1 MSSNAI
7 PETPNGHHR
16 PRLPKQTPRTVRSNA
31 GTAGI
36 THVRPEIAAE
46 MDGEVS
52 IVPLAS
58 FIEAYLPDKPDDKVV
73 DGFVTQ
79 AVKSHLMH
87 RTGKKLRF
95 AKFMTTP
102 TAGKG
107 LEDELYAPL
116 EDIGKAVAAFRWRG
130 HTRNQYDLVPC
141 PKNGIR
147 SQINGSNNK
156 IDGCYKKR
164 SDEKA
169 INAHEIAVVIEEKLD
184 PKLTIQNNLQA
195 ASANVQIMNDDP
207 RRMFSFSMTIVRD
220 QVSLWYY
227 SRSHTAVSEPF
238 SFVENPKMF
247 IKVLMSFQFAS
258 EEELGFDPLVER
270 QADGTYIFE
279 IRQGKGPPRRFRTVR
294 VLSEYRSNNITG
306 RMSRIW
312 LVREINGDNLDT
324 GKEYVLKDVWL
335 EATAA
340 TERAIQTA
348 IFTDFE
354 DFVKGPRSAEQE
366 AVYTAFQNAS
376 KYKMRISDLA
386 KDDKF
391 KDYFM
396 TIIADDVCGESKAL
410 AADAKAKRGLF
421 DTPVVSSTPTASTS
435 SKKSSQRQPSGTP
448 RPMTTVTNHVPTQHR
463 TYVPRQH
470 YRVVFEEFCTT
481 VGDLE
486 TMGEVASVLEHAVT
500 ALRVMFCAGWVHRD
514 ISSGNVLAF
523 KREGSM
529 LGKVSDLEY
538 ARRYP
543 PDATYQ
549 AAADPKTGTPYFM
562 PHEILESCFLHNA
575 ARVVKVE
582 PVRNFDG
589 LFANLKPTKS
599 THPRPV
605 QSSPIF
611 NFQHDLESI
620 WWIFLW
626 TATRRVS
633 HEPSRNKFSPVFVNS
648 ILHVTKERATCF
660 RQEIQQTLEETLA
673 PSLQGLSEA
682 LDNLR
687 SVQVTFYQD
696 READNK
702 LESPSSYTEVHD
714 LFSAFFRMII
724 SQPEPWASTLL
735 IAPDKDDIGSD
746 IGQPQRVK
754 PPRVSKKRT
763 RDESSQAEAGPS
775 TRDAVDAPSPK
786 RLSRQRTAKNDMPP
800 PSGPVT
806 RSSIKGSTSA
816 KGSIKRNTSA
826 KGSSSKAKRP
836 AKASPVRQSSRG
848 KSKSRA

>member
-1 MSSNAI
+1 M
-7 PETPNGHHR
+7 
-16 PRLPKQTPRTVRSNA
+16 
-31 GTAGI
+31 
-36 THVRPEIAAE
+36 
-46 MDGEVS
+46 
-52 IVPLAS
+52 
-58 FIEAYLPDKPDDKVV
+58 
-73 DGFVTQ
+73 
-79 AVKSHLMH
+79 HL
-87 RTGKKLRF
+87 L
-95 AKFMTTP
+95 
-102 TAGKG
+102 
-107 LEDELYAPL
+107 
-116 EDIGKAVAAFRWRG
+116 
-130 HTRNQYDLVPC
+130 
-141 PKNGIR
+141 
-147 SQINGSNNK
+147 
-156 IDGCYKKR
+156 
-164 SDEKA
+164 
-169 INAHEIAVVIEEKLD
+169 
-184 PKLTIQNNLQA
+184 QNNLQA

-340 TERAIQTA
+340 TERAIQTS
-348 IFTDFE
+348 IFSDFMAFIE
-354 DFVKGPRSAEQE
+354 GPRSEEQE
-366 AVYTAFQNAS
+366 KVYKQFQDVDQHT
-376 KYKMRISDLA
+376 ISIDDLA

-410 AADAKAKRGLF
+410 AVDAKAKRGLF
-421 DTPVVSSTPTASTS
+421 DTPVVSSTAAASTS
-435 SKKSSQRQPSGTP
+435 AKKSSQRQPSGTP
-448 RPMTTVTNHVPTQHR
+448 RPMTAVTNHILTQHR

-470 YRVVFEEFCTT
+470 YRVVFKELCTT
-481 VGDLE
+481 VGDLK
-486 TMGEVASVLEHAVT
+486 TMGEVASVLEHAVI

-523 KREGSM
+523 NPAGTM
-529 LGKVSDLEY
+529 PWQGKVSDLEY

-543 PDATYQ
+543 PEATYQ

-562 PHEILESCFLHNA
+562 AHEILESSFLHHAVVANPSKKFK
-575 ARVVKVE
+575 ARFSDK
-582 PVRNFDG
+582 
-589 LFANLKPTKS
+589 KPTKN
-599 THPRPV
+599 TNPRPV
-605 QSSPIF
+605 QSSPVF

-633 HEPSRNKFSPVFVNS
+633 HEPSRNKFGLVFVNS
-648 ILHVTKERATCF
+648 ISHPTNERASCL
-660 RQEIQQTLEETLA
+660 RQSIQTTLEETLA
-673 PSLQGLSEA
+673 PSLRGLSED
-682 LDNLR
+682 LEDLR
-687 SVQVTFYQD
+687 SFQLSFYED
-696 READNK
+696 REAKNE
-702 LESPSSYTEVHD
+702 LECPSSYTDVHD
-714 LFSAFFRMII
+714 LFSAFFRLII
-724 SQPEPWASTLL
+724 SQSESWATTPL
-735 IAPDKDDIGSD
+735 IAHDRDDIGSD

-754 PPRVSKKRT
+754 PVRGSKKRT
-763 RDESSQAEAGPS
+763 REEFSQAQAGPS
-775 TRDAVDAPSPK
+775 TRGAVDAPSPK

-800 PSGPVT
+800 PNGPVT
-806 RSSIKGSTSA
+806 RSSTRGSSSKG
-816 KGSIKRNTSA
+816 NTSA
-826 KGSSSKAKRP
+826 KGSSTAKGSSAKTKRP

-848 KSKSRA
+848 KSKNRA